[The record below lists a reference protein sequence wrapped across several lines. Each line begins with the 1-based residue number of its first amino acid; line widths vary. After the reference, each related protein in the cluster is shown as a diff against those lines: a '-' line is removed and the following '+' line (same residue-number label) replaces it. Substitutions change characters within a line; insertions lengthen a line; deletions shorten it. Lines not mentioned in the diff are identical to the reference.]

1 MCVSHWHLLH
11 YTLSPNDRG
20 RWFESS
26 QGAFLLTY
34 NTKRKVLS
42 MKHLIM
48 LAAVAA
54 LIALPSCKKA
64 TEEEAVED
72 KQTAVEQAAGDV
84 KEAAEAAAAVTAE
97 ATQAAA
103 ETTQAN

>member
-1 MCVSHWHLLH
+1 MSLVRVQPRG
-11 YTLSPNDRG
+11 LS
-20 RWFESS
+20 
-26 QGAFLLTY
+26 LTY

-54 LIALPSCKKA
+54 IVALPSCKKA
-64 TEEEAVED
+64 TENEAVED
-72 KQTAVEQAAGDV
+72 KQTAVEQTAGEV
-84 KEAAEAAAAVTAE
+84 KEAAEAAAPATAE

-103 ETTQAN
+103 GTTRAN